1 MQEVKIKIENIE
13 LNGLLVV
20 PKDAKAIIL
29 FVHGSGSSRFSS
41 RNQFVSKILNKN
53 GFATLLIASSQ
64 NKVPFAIVSRGG
76 RPDLALNFLK
86 NVVSPTLLIIGGND
100 FEVIEMNKKAFAKLK
115 TKKKLEIV
123 SGASHLF
130 EEEGALEKVSSLAIN
145 WFKGN
150 LK

>member
-41 RNQFVSKILNKN
+41 RNQFVSEILNKN
-53 GFATLLIASSQ
+53 GFATLLIDLLTLDEEAIDDKTSELRFDIEFLARRLIGITNWLKLNYNHLKIGYFGASTGAAAALIASSQ

-76 RPDLALNFLK
+76 RPDLA
-86 NVVSPTLLIIGGND
+86 
-100 FEVIEMNKKAFAKLK
+100 
-115 TKKKLEIV
+115 
-123 SGASHLF
+123 
-130 EEEGALEKVSSLAIN
+130 IN

>member
-13 LNGLLVV
+13 LNGLLTI
-20 PKDAKAIIL
+20 PKNAKAIIL
-29 FVHGSGSSRFSS
+29 FAHGSGSSRLSP

-53 GFATLLIASSQ
+53 R
-64 NKVPFAIVSRGG
+64 FAIVSRGG
-76 RPDLALNFLK
+76 RPDLALSFLK
-86 NVVSPTLLIIGGND
+86 GVESPTLLIVGGND
-100 FEVIEMNKKAFAKLK
+100 FEVIEMNKKAFVKLK

-130 EEEGALEKVSSLAIN
+130 EEEGTLEKVSSLAIN
-145 WFKGN
+145 WFKDN